1 MSDAYGAILA
11 SQSGDCEIDGDRLA
25 EALNDYEEWAAN
37 SDGKWVHVVTE
48 NDKQVIYYDSSDP
61 WLVQY
66 PSVNVTQLSHVIMH
80 SKGSEPK
87 RIVADDATE
96 EEFDNAAEL
105 EYAQVPLSQI
115 SEEISPHIR
124 KGWFEVA
131 CCSNEKARNVEFM
144 RLRVHAGGLVERLHI
159 YSSPVDG
166 SKTSMESFD
175 KNTGVTRMDGDDGHG
190 EFVK

>member
-1 MSDAYGAILA
+1 VSDAYGAILA
-11 SQSGDCEIDGDRLA
+11 SQSSDCEIDGDRLV

-37 SDGKWVHVVTE
+37 SDVKWVYKVTDK
-48 NDKQVIYYDSSDP
+48 DKQLIYFDSGDP

-87 RIVADDATE
+87 RIVAEDATE
-96 EEFDNAAEL
+96 EEFDNAAEW
-105 EYAQVPLSQI
+105 EFAQVPLSQI
-115 SEEISPHIR
+115 SEEISPHIQ

-144 RLRVHAGGLVERLHI
+144 RLRVHAGGLVEKLHI
-159 YSSPVDG
+159 YSSPFDG
-166 SKTSMESFD
+166 CKTSMESFD
-175 KNTGVTRMDGDDGHG
+175 KKTGVTRIDGDDGRE